1 MTVVTSFYCR
11 IVERELE
18 RAKFDLTNLYNGMT
32 YKSEDV
38 HELAQVP
45 VDDFTV
51 FLANAIKIS
60 GNPGLG
66 LVIGTHTRLA
76 GLGEMGIAAL
86 SAPTILDGLQ
96 VIETY
101 SRIHSALSELY
112 MTVDSRDLNITVN
125 HFGDGEYAQ
134 LRSEVFALLVQNYIE
149 EILGTVFETGQYHF
163 AYSRPDYFEQYETAL
178 HCSFKFDCET
188 TSAKIPYAL
197 LKERSPYY
205 DVDIW
210 NQSLQQCSNTLET
223 LRKTESTTYTIHLAA
238 LFRSSP
244 LPLPS
249 FTEVAKR
256 LCLSERSLSRKLK
269 KEGTNYRNISNDI
282 MEVRACGFLDNTR
295 LSVDAIAAQMGF
307 QDAANFR
314 RAFKSWQGCS
324 PGDYRIRSSTFESH
338 ST

>member
-1 MTVVTSFYCR
+1 MTIVTSFYCR
-11 IVERELE
+11 IVERELQ
-18 RAKFDLTNLYNGMT
+18 RAKFDLTGLYSGMS

-38 HELAQVP
+38 HEVAQVP
-45 VDDFTV
+45 IDEFTV
-51 FLANAIKIS
+51 FLANAIEIS

-101 SRIHSALSELY
+101 SRIHSGLSELF
-112 MTVDSRDLNITVN
+112 MTVDARDLIVTVN
-125 HFGDGEYAQ
+125 HFDDSEYAQ
-134 LRSEVFALLVQNYIE
+134 IYSEVFALLVQNYIE
-149 EILGTVFETGQYHF
+149 EILGAVFETGQYYFSHP
-163 AYSRPDYFEQYETAL
+163 RPDYFEQYETAL
-178 HCSFKFDCET
+178 HCSFKFDCQT
-188 TSAKIPYAL
+188 TTAKIPYAL

-223 LRKTESTTYTIHLAA
+223 LRKTESTTYSMHLAA

-269 KEGTNYRNISNDI
+269 EEGTNYRCLSNDI
-282 MEVRACGFLDNTR
+282 LEVRACEFLDNTG

-324 PGDYRIRSSTFESH
+324 PGDYRTRSSTFQS
-338 ST
+338 

>member
-1 MTVVTSFYCR
+1 MTIVTSFYCR
-11 IVERELE
+11 IVERELQ
-18 RAKFDLTNLYNGMT
+18 RAKFDLTGLYNGMS

-38 HELAQVP
+38 HEVAQVP
-45 VDDFTV
+45 IDEFTV
-51 FLANAIKIS
+51 FLANAIQIS
-60 GNPGLG
+60 SNPGLG

-101 SRIHSALSELY
+101 SRIHSGLSELF
-112 MTVDSRDLNITVN
+112 MTVDERDLIVTVN
-125 HFGDGEYAQ
+125 HFGHSEFAQ
-134 LRSEVFALLVQNYIE
+134 IYSEVFALFVQNYIE
-149 EILGTVFETGQYHF
+149 EILGTVFETGQYCFSHP
-163 AYSRPDYFEQYETAL
+163 RPDYLEQYEAAL
-178 HCSFKFDCET
+178 HCSSKFGCQT
-188 TSAKIPYAL
+188 TTAKIPCAL
-197 LKERSPYY
+197 LQERSPYY

-223 LRKTESTTYTIHLAA
+223 LRKTESTTYSMHLSA

-249 FTEVAKR
+249 FKEVAER

-269 KEGTNYRNISNDI
+269 EEGTNYRCLSNDI
-282 MEVRACGFLDNTR
+282 LKIRACGFLDNTR

-307 QDAANFR
+307 QDTSNFR

-324 PGDYRIRSSTFESH
+324 PGDYRARSSVLKS
-338 ST
+338 